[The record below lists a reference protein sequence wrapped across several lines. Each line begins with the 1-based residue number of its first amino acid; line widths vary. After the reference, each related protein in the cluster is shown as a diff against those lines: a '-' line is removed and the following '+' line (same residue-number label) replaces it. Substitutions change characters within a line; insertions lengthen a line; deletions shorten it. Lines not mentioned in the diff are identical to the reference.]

1 MKYRTVFTEAEA
13 KEQFGEY
20 LSALVTMGL
29 AEGFKGY
36 RDTYYYGVIVG
47 DALDQIEEFKANER
61 EATK

>member
-20 LSALVTMGL
+20 LSALITMGL
-29 AEGFKGY
+29 AEGFNGY
-36 RDTYYYGVIVG
+36 GDTYYYGVIVG
-47 DALDQIEEFKANER
+47 DALDQIEEFKAD